1 MYFMYKHL
9 IEFLKKHINKQI
21 LTSPITFK
29 LPVLSSKKVG
39 RNLVFII
46 IFIRVGLY
54 IIFQTHF
61 FRAGTH
67 EGLFLPALSRV
78 RTYNSPIEHPKSC
91 SLIFIF
97 VTIVFFFRTQGI
109 EKIHKSFIFLKRM
122 SAMPMGCWK
131 VQARIEKDG
140 KLYSCMYIVV
150 QIVPSLESQRI
161 ECG

>member
-78 RTYNSPIEHPKSC
+78 RTYNSPIERHKI
-91 SLIFIF
+91 LFINLYF
-97 VTIVFFFRTQGI
+97 CNYR
-109 EKIHKSFIFLKRM
+109 FLFPNAGNR
-122 SAMPMGCWK
+122 
-131 VQARIEKDG
+131 KDSQ
-140 KLYSCMYIVV
+140 KLYFFEAYVGNADGL
-150 QIVPSLESQRI
+150 LEGTSQN
-161 ECG
+161 